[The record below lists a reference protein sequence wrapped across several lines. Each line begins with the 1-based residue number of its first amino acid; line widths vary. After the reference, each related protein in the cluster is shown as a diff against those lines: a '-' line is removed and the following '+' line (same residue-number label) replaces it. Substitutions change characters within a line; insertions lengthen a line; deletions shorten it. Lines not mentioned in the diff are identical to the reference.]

1 MIIRNISILAGGED
15 AGYKVLENAALK
27 ISGERICRIWEKAE
41 DVTSQ
46 DMEGEEIKEG
56 KGLLVMPAFFNAH
69 AHSPMTLMRGYGENL
84 TLQDW
89 LFNRIFPF
97 EDKLTGDAVYWGTML
112 AMAESLKCGIVSTSD
127 MYYFTEDMVRAV
139 GESGAKANIS
149 RSITN
154 PAGAP
159 FDSLA
164 SIAEMKDAV
173 KFHGTYDGRILIDSS
188 LHAEYTSNEETARGL
203 AELTGELGLRMH
215 VHVSETALEQRE
227 CKERHGGRTPVRYL
241 ADCGIF
247 DTPSIAAHCVHIEGE
262 DYDILKEK
270 GVTVAVNTV
279 SNLKLA
285 SGICDVK
292 ALMDKGI
299 RVALGTDSVASN
311 NNLSMLEEMKTTTV
325 LAKVRRNDPTVLSP
339 AEAIAMATRN
349 GALAQGRDDSGLIR
363 EGMRA
368 DLVFL
373 RTDSP
378 NMRPVHDLINN
389 IVLSACES
397 DIVMTMADGKILYD
411 RGEFTTIDLDRTV
424 WEVERAAR
432 DIKSRL

>member
-1 MIIRNISILAGGED
+1 MIIRNISILSGGED
-15 AGYKVLENAALK
+15 AGYKVLENAALSVK
-27 ISGERICRIWEKAE
+27 GKNIDRVWERAE
-41 DVTSQ
+41 DVLPQET
-46 DMEGEEIKEG
+46 EGEEVRDG
-56 KGLLVMPAFFNAH
+56 KGLLVMPAFYNAH

-84 TLQDW
+84 SLQDW

-97 EDKLTGDAVYWGTML
+97 EDKLTGDAVYWGTLL
-112 AMAESLKCGIVSTSD
+112 AMAESLKSGIVSTSD

-159 FDSLA
+159 FDSLV
-164 SIAEMKDAV
+164 SVSEMKDAMR
-173 KFHGTYDGRILIDSS
+173 FHGAFDGRILIDSS
-188 LHAEYTSNEETARGL
+188 LHAEYTSNEETARSL
-203 AELTGELGLRMH
+203 AELTRELGIRMH

-247 DTPSIAAHCVHIEGE
+247 DTPAIAAHCVHIEGE

-292 ALMDKGI
+292 ALMDKGV

-349 GALAQGRDDSGLIR
+349 GALAQGREDSGLIR

-373 RTDSP
+373 RTDTP
-378 NMRPVHDLINN
+378 NMQPVHDIVNN
-389 IVLSACES
+389 IVLSASES
-397 DIVMTMADGKILYD
+397 DIAMTMADGKILYEK
-411 RGEFTTIDLDRTV
+411 GEFTTIDVERTI
-424 WEVERAAR
+424 WEVNRAAA